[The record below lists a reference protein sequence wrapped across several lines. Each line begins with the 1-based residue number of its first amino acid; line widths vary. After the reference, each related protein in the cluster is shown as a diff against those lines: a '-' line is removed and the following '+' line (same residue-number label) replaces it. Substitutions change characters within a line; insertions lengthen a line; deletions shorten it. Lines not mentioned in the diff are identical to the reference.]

1 MARTKS
7 EEKRRAILDAAEAA
21 FGQGEF
27 DEVLMDDIAAGAGVG
42 KGTLYRHFPTKEE
55 LYSATILRVFDE
67 LDAGLRGSRPAD
79 EGSAGR
85 LERLCRE
92 MVRILWARHSLFHT
106 VHGLGRNSGSLRREL
121 RVRRNRLHRLLE
133 ATLREGIERRELRTH
148 DPFVSAQLFLG
159 MVRSA
164 VVFRRPGDTIDS
176 LAQEILAVFLRGV
189 GTKETP

>member
-7 EEKRRAILDAAEAA
+7 EEKRRKILDAAEAA
-21 FGQGEF
+21 FGHREF
-27 DEVLMDDIAAGAGVG
+27 DEVLTDEIAAGAGVG

-55 LYSATILRVFDE
+55 LYGAALLRVFDE
-67 LDAGLRGSRPAD
+67 LDAGLGPPRPAD
-79 EGSAGR
+79 EGSTVRLAGI
-85 LERLCRE
+85 CRE
-92 MVRILWARHSLFHT
+92 MVRTLWARHSLFHA
-106 VHGLGRNSGSLRREL
+106 VHGLGRSSGSLRREL
-121 RVRRNRLHRLLE
+121 RVRRNRMHRMLE
-133 ATLREGIERRELRTH
+133 TTLQEGIERGELRAH

-176 LAQEILAVFLRGV
+176 LSQEILAVFLRGV